1 MQVIPVIDLKGGV
14 AVHAKQGRRDAYLPI
29 HTALCPSADIFD
41 VAEAYLEL
49 YDFRTF
55 YIADL
60 DALEGKG
67 SHEALIHAAAERF
80 PNRNFWLDRGLP
92 LSAPASRR
100 PSNLKTVLGSESFRT
115 ETLSL
120 LDTYAKDFV
129 LSLDFRGMRLGAESL
144 FTNPEYWPN
153 DIIIMTLERVGSDS
167 GPDIEKLAAFRKAYP
182 GKNFI
187 AAGGIRNREDLAALQ
202 KIGIQQ
208 ALVASA
214 LHSGAIG
221 RADLAA
227 L

>member
-1 MQVIPVIDLKGGV
+1 
-14 AVHAKQGRRDAYLPI
+14 
-29 HTALCPSADIFD
+29 
-41 VAEAYLEL
+41 
-49 YDFRTF
+49 
-55 YIADL
+55 
-60 DALEGKG
+60 
-67 SHEALIHAAAERF
+67 
-80 PNRNFWLDRGLP
+80 
-92 LSAPASRR
+92 
-100 PSNLKTVLGSESFRT
+100 
-115 ETLSL
+115 
-120 LDTYAKDFV
+120 
-129 LSLDFRGMRLGAESL
+129 MRLGAESL